1 MRDFKKPTIL
11 KAVKVDVIQ
20 NVMKPTTTTT
30 KQTKKGLENDD
41 F

>member
-20 NVMKPTTTTT
+20 NVVKPTTT